1 MRLAVWPRA
10 DNRGLFP
17 GRNGAYIVRENERVA
32 RVVGKAG
39 KYLRI
44 EVVGMMVARE
54 NAQALI
60 AVYLRQLALGIVKKT
75 DNILPF
81 RKKRA
86 VPDVCNAHGA
96 ASFMIYISENS
107 VFYVNQVYGP
117 QGARASYS
125 FDFFLSVS
133 ANVGSEH

>member
-1 MRLAVWPRA
+1 M
-10 DNRGLFP
+10 
-17 GRNGAYIVRENERVA
+17 I
-32 RVVGKAG
+32 GKAG

-86 VPDVCNAHGA
+86 VPAECNAHGA
-96 ASFMIYISENS
+96 PPS
-107 VFYVNQVYGP
+107 
-117 QGARASYS
+117 
-125 FDFFLSVS
+125 
-133 ANVGSEH
+133 

>member
-1 MRLAVWPRA
+1 MVYGLSGVVYNKRNAAVGRAYGGNTHRPPLSARKYAAAVWPRA

-96 ASFMIYISENS
+96 PPS
-107 VFYVNQVYGP
+107 
-117 QGARASYS
+117 
-125 FDFFLSVS
+125 
-133 ANVGSEH
+133 